1 MRSYLRDADL
11 SGATLSGAW
20 LRFARLDGARCQDT
34 NFAGADLLFASMVKT
49 DLRGANMTAVHV
61 FGVPAWSIETD
72 ERTRQRASRRDERPA
87 TDDHLLQR
95 PAPIRS
101 PKPCRVRAPR

>member
-1 MRSYLRDADL
+1 M

-20 LRFARLDGARCQDT
+20 LRFAQLDGARCQDT

-72 ERTRQRASRRDERPA
+72 ERTRYASIEA
-87 TDDHLLQR
+87 LMSGLQR
-95 PAPIRS
+95 TIIDAAET
-101 PKPCRVRAPR
+101 RANQIAEALSRAAAALKGA